1 MTAAAKFNP
10 QQKVPAMQ
18 RHELNFLEFIQTFRR
33 GELLAEG
40 DDKLNELIE
49 AISRT
54 GSSGSLTLKMSV
66 KVNKAGQLEIT
77 PDLAIKKPT
86 RTLGVGIYYANDEGR
101 LSRRDP
107 NQMDIED
114 EIARQ
119 RGMSD

>member
-1 MTAAAKFNP
+1 
-10 QQKVPAMQ
+10 MQ

-33 GELLAEG
+33 GELLADG
-40 DDKLNELIE
+40 DDKLRELIE

-66 KVNKAGQLEIT
+66 KVNKAGQLEVT
-77 PDLAIKKPT
+77 PDISIKKPS
-86 RTLGVGIYYANDEGR
+86 RSPGVGIYYANDEGR

-114 EIARQ
+114 EIARR
-119 RGMSD
+119 RGESD

>member
-1 MTAAAKFNP
+1 MTAAQKFHP
-10 QQKVPAMQ
+10 SQKAPAMQ
-18 RHELNFLEFIQTFRR
+18 RSELNFLEFIQTFRR

-40 DDKLNELIE
+40 DDKLAELIE

-54 GSSGSLTLKMSV
+54 GSSGSLSLKMSI

-77 PDLAIKKPT
+77 PDLTIKKPT

-107 NQMDIED
+107 KQMDIED